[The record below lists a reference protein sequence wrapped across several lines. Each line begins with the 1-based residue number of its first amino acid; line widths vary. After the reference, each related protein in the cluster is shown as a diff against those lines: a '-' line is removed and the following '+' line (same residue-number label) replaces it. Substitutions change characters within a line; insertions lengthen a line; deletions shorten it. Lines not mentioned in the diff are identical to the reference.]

1 MKGFYL
7 VLKSIALRTPLL
19 SSLNAIIIIA
29 LWGSNNDV
37 LNQVKCMGKLGTVL
51 CLVKD
56 QIPMS

>member
-1 MKGFYL
+1 VKGFYL

-37 LNQVKCMGKLGTVL
+37 VNQVKCMGKLGTVY
-51 CLVKD
+51 V
-56 QIPMS
+56 